1 MGRQRITGNEPEDLP
16 ESISHASFRDKSS
29 VEIISGSICLRTAG
43 ISRHTPLESLWF
55 KHISLFNYKFFFM
68 NKRFFLGVI
77 ALFFTGTF
85 LHAQESAE
93 QSYDLN
99 EVVVTATRMGLPL
112 KNVPQKVEIIDSKK
126 IATVQADNAADL
138 LKRTVNLDI
147 IQYPGASSAVG
158 MRGFAPSAH
167 NRNYTLVLIDGKPA
181 GTTNLT
187 SISTDFIERIEVVKG
202 PYSVLYGSD
211 AMGGVINIITR
222 GPDDKR
228 TGNISISA
236 GNFGQTNF
244 NGYASGGVSDNVSLS
259 LGFSRKAQNKDYR
272 IGKKNLLSISET
284 EELILEKESYGD
296 IMDNTQYQ
304 INQFMGKLNVGFN
317 DIWSANLSGI
327 FVTSNDIETPGN
339 YWHSYGLS
347 KKDFDR
353 TNTILDIHRRTFNNT
368 LLISPYYSIYN
379 ESNYDNNTKEG
390 FINSKESVKQY
401 GLKLSDTHTCGYF
414 QLIGGVDL
422 DALNVSSERFTDKL
436 TPTNPYRPDHNSL
449 ASSVFVQGAYTK
461 GDLFVNAGIRYNYT
475 KFTLEADDFLDNEK
489 KSTGYSNL
497 NPSVGIKYFLIPM
510 LNIHASAGNAFYV
523 PDAYKMA
530 GRYQVGS
537 TQYRGNENLKAETSS
552 SFDLGFN
559 VSNNEWLNIDLT
571 YFHAL
576 YTNKIVNDRKT
587 DEATNEMYTTYAN
600 ADNGRMNGLEIM
612 FSYDIVKALGSRRSL
627 ELYAGFTHLLNNK
640 FDETTGKDTPGQE
653 TLTKDMLYVRHN
665 TGNFGIT
672 FDSNNG
678 FVTRLNARYIGKRL
692 ENDWMAWDNLRPDIK
707 PEDYYTKGGY
717 ETTDQILQHS
727 AHLVFDYSAF
737 YNVTPQAR
745 VGISVSNLFDEN
757 YTEKDGYNM
766 SGRSIMGSFSYSF
779 RTQKLEIRTWN

>member
-1 MGRQRITGNEPEDLP
+1 
-16 ESISHASFRDKSS
+16 
-29 VEIISGSICLRTAG
+29 
-43 ISRHTPLESLWF
+43 
-55 KHISLFNYKFFFM
+55 M
-68 NKRFFLGVI
+68 NKKIFSGII
-77 ALFFTGTF
+77 ALVFAGTF
-85 LHAQESAE
+85 LQAQESAE
-93 QSYDLN
+93 QSYNLD
-99 EVVVTATRMGLPL
+99 EVIVTATRMGLPL
-112 KNVPQKVEIIDSKK
+112 KNIPQKVEIIDSNK
-126 IATVQADNAADL
+126 IATIQADNAADL

-147 IQYPGASSAVG
+147 IQYPGASAAVG

-187 SISTDFIERIEVVKG
+187 SIPVDFIERIEVVKG

-222 GPDDKR
+222 KPDGTR
-228 TGNISISA
+228 TGNVSISA

-244 NGYASGGVSDNVSLS
+244 NGYASGGVSDNVSLAV
-259 LGFSRKAQNKDYR
+259 GFSRKAQDKDYR
-272 IGKKNLLSISET
+272 IGKKNLLSITET
-284 EELILEKESYGD
+284 EELILDKKSYGD
-296 IMDNTQYQ
+296 IMDNTQYH
-304 INQFMGKLNVGFN
+304 INQFMGKLNIGFT
-317 DIWSANLSGI
+317 DEWSADLSGI

-353 TNTILDIHRRTFNNT
+353 TNTMLDIRRTTFDNT
-368 LLISPYYSIYN
+368 LLISPYYSVYN
-379 ESNYDNNTKEG
+379 ESNYNNDTPEG

-401 GLKLSDTHTCGYF
+401 GLKLSDTNIWGDF
-414 QLIGGVDL
+414 QMIGGIDL
-422 DALNVSSERFTDKL
+422 DALNVSSERFSDKL

-475 KFTLEADDFLDNEK
+475 KFTLEADDFLNNEK

-497 NPSVGIKYFLIPM
+497 NPSIGIKYFLTPL
-510 LNIHASAGNAFYV
+510 LNIHVSAGNAFYV
-523 PDAYKMA
+523 PDAYKTA
-530 GRYQVGS
+530 GRYQVGN
-537 TQYRGNENLKAETSS
+537 TQYRGNEDLKAETST
-552 SFDLGFN
+552 SFDFGFN

-587 DEATNEMYTTYAN
+587 DEATNETYTTYTN

-612 FSYDIVKALGSRRSL
+612 FSSDIAKALESRYSL
-627 ELYAGFTHLLNNK
+627 ELYAGLTHLLNNK
-640 FDETTGKDTPGQE
+640 FDETVGKGTPDE
-653 TLTKDMLYVRHN
+653 KTLTKDMLYVRRS

-672 FDSNNG
+672 FDTNNG
-678 FVTRLNARYIGKRL
+678 FVTCLNARYIGKRL

-707 PEDYYTKGGY
+707 PEDYYTKSDY
-717 ETTDQILQHS
+717 EATDQILQHS
-727 AHLVFDYSAF
+727 AHLVFDYSAY

-745 VGISVSNLFDEN
+745 IGISVSNLFDEN

-766 SGRSIMGSFSYSF
+766 PGRSIMGSVSYSF
-779 RTQKLEIRTWN
+779 

>member
-1 MGRQRITGNEPEDLP
+1 
-16 ESISHASFRDKSS
+16 
-29 VEIISGSICLRTAG
+29 
-43 ISRHTPLESLWF
+43 
-55 KHISLFNYKFFFM
+55 M
-68 NKRFFLGVI
+68 NKRFFSGVI
-77 ALFFTGTF
+77 ALFFAGTF
-85 LHAQESAE
+85 LQAQESAE
-93 QSYDLN
+93 KSYDLD

-126 IATVQADNAADL
+126 IAMVQADNAADL

-147 IQYPGASSAVG
+147 IEYPGASSAVG

-187 SISTDFIERIEVVKG
+187 SIPTDFIERVEVVKG

-222 GPDDKR
+222 RPDNMR

-236 GNFGQTNF
+236 GNFGQTNL
-244 NGYASGGVSDNVSLS
+244 NGYASGGISDNISLAV
-259 LGFSRKAQNKDYR
+259 GFSRKAEDKDYR
-272 IGKKNLLSISET
+272 IGKKNLLSMTET
-284 EELILEKESYGD
+284 EELILDKKSYGD
-296 IMDNTQYQ
+296 VMTNTQYQ
-304 INQFMGKLNVGFN
+304 INQFMGKLNIGFN
-317 DIWSANLSGI
+317 ELWSADLSGI

-353 TNTILDIHRRTFNNT
+353 TNTMLDIQQKTFNNT
-368 LLISPYYSIYN
+368 LLISPYYSVYN
-379 ESNYDNNTKEG
+379 ESNYDNNTEEG

-401 GLKLSDTHTCGYF
+401 GLKLSDTHIWGDF
-414 QLIGGVDL
+414 QLVGGIDL

-436 TPTNPYRPDHNSL
+436 TPTNPYRPDHSSM
-449 ASSVFVQGAYTK
+449 ASSAFVQGAYTI
-461 GDLFVNAGIRYNYT
+461 GDLFINAGIRYNYT
-475 KFTLEADDFLDNEK
+475 NFTLKADDFLGNEK

-497 NPSVGIKYFLIPM
+497 NPSVGIKYFLTPL

-523 PDAYKMA
+523 PDAYKTA
-530 GRYQVGS
+530 GRYQVGN
-537 TQYRGNENLKAETSS
+537 TQYRGNKDLKAETST
-552 SFDLGFN
+552 SFDFGIN
-559 VSNNEWLNIDLT
+559 ISSNEWLNIDVT

-576 YTNKIVNDRKT
+576 YKNKIVNDNKT
-587 DEATNEMYTTYAN
+587 DKETNEKYTTYAN
-600 ADNGRMNGLEIM
+600 ADRGRMNGLEIM
-612 FSYDIVKALGSRRSL
+612 FSSDIAKAFQSRYSL
-627 ELYAGFTHLLNNK
+627 ELYAGITHLFNNK
-640 FDETTGKDTPGQE
+640 FDEITGKNTPDE
-653 TLTKDMLYVRHN
+653 KKLTKDMLYVRRT

-672 FDSNNG
+672 FDTSTG

-707 PEDYYTKGGY
+707 PEDYYTKSDY
-717 ETTDQILQHS
+717 EATDQILQHS
-727 AHLVFDYSAF
+727 AHLVFDYSVH

-766 SGRSIMGSFSYSF
+766 PGRSIMGSFSYMF
-779 RTQKLEIRTWN
+779 

>member
-1 MGRQRITGNEPEDLP
+1 MN
-16 ESISHASFRDKSS
+16 K
-29 VEIISGSICLRTAG
+29 
-43 ISRHTPLESLWF
+43 
-55 KHISLFNYKFFFM
+55 KFFTGF
-68 NKRFFLGVI
+68 I
-77 ALFFTGTF
+77 ALFFAGTF
-85 LHAQESAE
+85 LQAQDSAE
-93 QSYDLN
+93 QSYDLD
-99 EVVVTATRMGLPL
+99 EVVVTATRMSLPL
-112 KNVPQKVEIIDSKK
+112 KSVPQKVEIIDSKK

-187 SISTDFIERIEVVKG
+187 SIPTDFIERIEVVKG

-222 GPDDKR
+222 RPGDTR
-228 TGNISISA
+228 TGNVSISA

-244 NGYASGGVSDNVSLS
+244 NGYASGSVSDNVSLAV
-259 LGFSRKAQNKDYR
+259 GFSRKAQDKDYR
-272 IGKKNLLSISET
+272 IGKKNLLSITET
-284 EELILEKESYGD
+284 EELILDKKSYGD

-304 INQFMGKLNVGFN
+304 ISQFMGKLNVGFN
-317 DIWSANLSGI
+317 DIWSADISGI

-353 TNTILDIHRRTFNNT
+353 TNTMLDIHRKSFNNT

-379 ESNYDNNTKEG
+379 ESNYDNNTEEG
-390 FINSKESVKQY
+390 FINSKESVRQY
-401 GLKLSDTHTCGYF
+401 GVKLSDTHIWGNF
-414 QLIGGVDL
+414 QLIGGIDL

-436 TPTNPYRPDHNSL
+436 TPTNPYRPDHSSL
-449 ASSVFVQGAYTK
+449 ASSVFMQGAYTK
-461 GDLFVNAGIRYNYT
+461 ENLFVNAGIRYNYT
-475 KFTLEADDFLDNEK
+475 KFTLEADDFLGNEK

-497 NPSVGIKYFLIPM
+497 NPSIGLKYFLTPM

-523 PDAYKMA
+523 PDAYKTA
-530 GRYQVGS
+530 GRYQVGN
-537 TQYRGNENLKAETSS
+537 TQYRGNEDLKAETST
-552 SFDLGFN
+552 SFDFGIN
-559 VSNNEWLNIDLT
+559 ISNNERLNIDLT

-587 DEATNEMYTTYAN
+587 DEATNETYTTYAN

-612 FSYDIVKALGSRRSL
+612 FSSDIAKAFGSRYSL
-627 ELYAGFTHLLNNK
+627 ELYAGLTYLLNNR
-640 FDETTGKDTPGQE
+640 FDETVGKGTPDE
-653 TLTKDMLYVRHN
+653 KTLTKDMLYVRRS

-672 FDSNNG
+672 FDTHNG

-692 ENDWMAWDNLRPDIK
+692 ENDWMAWDNLRRDIK
-707 PEDYYTKGGY
+707 PEDNYTKSDY
-717 ETTDQILQHS
+717 ESSDQILQHS
-727 AHLVFDYSAF
+727 AHLVFDYSAY

-745 VGISVSNLFDEN
+745 IGISVSNLLDEN

-766 SGRSIMGSFSYSF
+766 PGRSIMGSLSYSF
-779 RTQKLEIRTWN
+779 